1 MTCEGCSGAVT
12 RILNKMGG
20 EADRSVLFIQSPLI
34 AAVSLYW
41 SGETPV

>member
-1 MTCEGCSGAVT
+1 MSDTKAQENPAVQFY
-12 RILNKMGG
+12 LY
-20 EADRSVLFIQSPLI
+20 SPLM